1 MNFFSILVGAMV
13 ASSYAA
19 IIRAKREYI
28 GNNLSGRLSAVFPD
42 CGLSST
48 VK

>member
-19 IIRAKREYI
+19 TISRAKREYI
-28 GNNLSGRLSAVFPD
+28 GNATD
-42 CGLSST
+42 
-48 VK
+48 